1 MFLVM
6 ELCTGGE
13 LAEALKEKR
22 YFMESEV
29 KVITKE
35 LASAITYL
43 HKIGKYLFHVDRTDN
58 NKEDVSLTSNIQSNL
73 AFYIRL
79 V

>member
-1 MFLVM
+1 MHVIKAFLLFWKTYNVPVYLYCLIYFQRMYLVM

-13 LAEALKEKR
+13 LAEALKEKK

-35 LASAITYL
+35 LASAIAYL
-43 HKIGKYLFHVDRTDN
+43 HKIGKY
-58 NKEDVSLTSNIQSNL
+58 I
-73 AFYIRL
+73 
-79 V
+79 